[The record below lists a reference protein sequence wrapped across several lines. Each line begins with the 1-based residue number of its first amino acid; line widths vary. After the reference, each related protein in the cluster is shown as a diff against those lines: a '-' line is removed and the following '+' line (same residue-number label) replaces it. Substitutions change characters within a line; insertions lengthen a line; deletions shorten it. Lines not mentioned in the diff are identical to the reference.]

1 VKPKVPVSYSY
12 STAQAFLEALG
23 PDFTAREVE
32 NHLILGVARAL
43 AIRPVRDTAFVSI
56 RDAEGLAVA
65 ALLSP
70 NRPLVIASN
79 RVRADEAIG
88 ELARWLVER
97 GKRLVGFIADVPH
110 AEAFAREWERLG
122 GDKARPPMRQRLHV
136 LREVASVP
144 TARGTLR
151 QAEQGDL
158 ELLTQWQGAF
168 NHEAMGQAPDPELR
182 DALTRRLEN
191 GEMWIWEDGEPRSMV
206 ASARPT
212 RRGIE
217 INSVYTPTEW
227 RGRGY
232 ATTSVA
238 ALSRHL
244 LDTGRH
250 FCVLYTDLGNPTSNA
265 IYARIGY
272 KPVSD
277 SLFYTLAAQL
287 PV

>member
-1 VKPKVPVSYSY
+1 M
-12 STAQAFLEALG
+12 
-23 PDFTAREVE
+23 
-32 NHLILGVARAL
+32 LGVAQGL
-43 AIRPVRDTAFVSI
+43 AIRPVSDTAFVSI
-56 RDAEGLAVA
+56 RDAEGPAVA
-65 ALLSP
+65 ALMRP
-70 NRPLVIASN
+70 DRPLVIASN

-88 ELARWLVER
+88 ALARWLVGR

-136 LREVASVP
+136 LREVATVP

-151 QAEQGDL
+151 QAGPGDL

-182 DALTRRLEN
+182 DALTRRIEN

-212 RRGIE
+212 RTGIA

-244 LDTGRH
+244 LDAGRD

-277 SLFYTLAAQL
+277 SLFYTLTAQL